1 MYDSAARV
9 QEIADLCVNDF
20 RIEKPSTLRLTG
32 KGQKTRIIPLMV
44 LRYNL
49 MFDCDFT
56 FCLTFHFT
64 YALTML
70 IIA

>member
-32 KGQKTRIIPLMV
+32 KGLKNHRIITI
-44 LRYNL
+44 
-49 MFDCDFT
+49 DG
-56 FCLTFHFT
+56 
-64 YALTML
+64 
-70 IIA
+70 